1 MRLMRPLVGGHRRPA
16 LLVVAITSLTAVVLA
31 GCGSSASSS
40 SNAASATPD
49 AQTLLRETFSGNH
62 PVSSGQIELAVHLV
76 PAGSSLLTTPITIA
90 FGGPFQ
96 SAGKGKLPESD
107 FTVTASAQGQS
118 GKLSI
123 ISTGSAGYITING
136 DSFQLPAATYDKLK
150 SGLSSVTGSSST
162 PSAGSTSTP
171 AGSTSTPA
179 GSTSTPA
186 GSTSTPAG
194 STSTSSASP
203 SASMLGKLGI
213 DPLNWLSDPQV
224 VGLESVGGVNTDHIS
239 AKVNVAGLL
248 RDLAKLA
255 GSASSLGISGAN
267 NLSGGLTASEQSSIA
282 AHVSSPSF
290 DIWTGAS
297 DQTLRKLAV
306 ALTVPV
312 TGTLHT
318 ELGGLSSLRITVDL
332 QYADLN
338 QPQTITAPTKLL
350 PYSEFQ
356 TQLASD
362 MKAIESGIAS
372 SALGGTSTNSGSGSG
387 SSSGSTTTGGSGS
400 GSSSGSSGAGLSGAE
415 ERYAEC
421 IVKAAG
427 DVVKQQACSSIL
439 GG

>member
-62 PVSSGQIELAVHLV
+62 PVNSGQIELAVHLV
-76 PAGSSLLTTPITIA
+76 PAGSSVLTTPITIA

-96 SAGKGKLPESD
+96 SAGKGTLPESD

-136 DSFQLPAATYDKLK
+136 DSFQLPAASYDKLK

-162 PSAGSTSTP
+162 PSAGSSSTP
-171 AGSTSTPA
+171 AGSS
-179 GSTSTPA
+179 
-186 GSTSTPAG
+186 
-194 STSTSSASP
+194 STSSASP
-203 SASMLGKLGI
+203 SASILGKLGI

-239 AKVNVAGLL
+239 AKVNVTGLL
-248 RDLAKLA
+248 KDLAKLA
-255 GSASSLGISGAN
+255 GSASSLGIGGAGK
-267 NLSGGLTASEQSSIA
+267 LSGGLTASEQSSIA

-297 DQTLRKLAV
+297 DQTLRKLSV

-318 ELGGLSSLRITVDL
+318 ELGGLTSLRITVDL

-372 SALGGTSTNSGSGSG
+372 SALGGSSTNSGSGSG
-387 SSSGSTTTGGSGS
+387 SSSGSS
-400 GSSSGSSGAGLSGAE
+400 LSGAE